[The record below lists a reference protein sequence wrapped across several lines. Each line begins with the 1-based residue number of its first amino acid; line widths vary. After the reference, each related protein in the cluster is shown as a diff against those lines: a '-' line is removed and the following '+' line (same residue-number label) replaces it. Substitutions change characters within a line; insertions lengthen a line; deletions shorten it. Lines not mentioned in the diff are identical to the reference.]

1 MPPNIH
7 FLGGICI
14 LWPILKALSFHIT
27 ILGSSG
33 AFPAYGRHTSAQLV
47 EIQNRYILVD
57 CGEAVQMQ
65 LMKHE
70 VGFHKIHYI
79 FISHLHGDHYLGL
92 MGLIF
97 SMHLHK
103 RVTDLHIFGH
113 QGLDEIITT
122 QLKYAESTPSFKI
135 VFHLLNEDERKIV
148 LDEKSFTVE
157 TIPLK
162 HKIRCSGFLFREKP
176 KPRRIDKST
185 LPNDLRIQQIA
196 ALKRGEDILDEEG
209 NMLYSNAALTHP
221 PKRSR
226 SYAYCSDTA
235 YLPTITDQLRGIN
248 MLYHEAT
255 FLQEDEDKAIATKHT
270 TTKQAATIAQQ
281 ANVDKLVIGHF
292 SARYRDLS
300 PLLKEAKE
308 IFPDT
313 YLAIEGERFSIPE

>member
-1 MPPNIH
+1 VVFVFCGQSQHI
-7 FLGGICI
+7 
-14 LWPILKALSFHIT
+14 LSFQIT

-47 EIQNRYILVD
+47 EIQSRYLLVD

-65 LMKHE
+65 LMKYDIS
-70 VGFHKIHYI
+70 FHKINYI

-135 VFHLLNEDERKIV
+135 IFHRLNENRREIV
-148 LDEKSFTVE
+148 LDEKAFTVE
-157 TIPLK
+157 TIPLH
-162 HKIRCSGFLFREKP
+162 HKIKCSGFLFREKP
-176 KPRRIDKST
+176 KPRRIDKGA
-185 LPNDLRIQQIA
+185 LPVGLLIQQLA
-196 ALKRGEDILDEEG
+196 ALKRGEDILDDNG
-209 NMLYSNAALTHP
+209 NILYHNAVLTHP

-235 YLPTITDQLRGIN
+235 HFPPIIEQIDRVN
-248 MLYHEAT
+248 VLYHEAT
-255 FLQEDEDKAIATKHT
+255 FLQEDEDKALATKHST
-270 TTKQAATIAQQ
+270 AEQAASIALR
-281 ANVDKLVIGHF
+281 ANVDRLLIGHF
-292 SARYRDLS
+292 SARYKDLA
-300 PLLKEAKE
+300 PLLSEARK
-308 IFPDT
+308 IFPST
-313 YLAIEGERFSIPE
+313 HLAIEGERFSIPD